1 MTAGAQ
7 LTVTGV
13 DRAFGGV
20 YAVRDVSLTVAPGEL
35 RAVIGPN
42 GAGKSTLF
50 ALIGGQLAPQA
61 GEVRLDGDRI
71 DRLAAHRRAR
81 LGVGVVFQAARI
93 FHGMTALENVMV
105 GAHATTRSGFLAGA
119 LRLPV
124 YHREERLIRERALEC
139 LTRSGLAEWADRPA
153 EELPLGQQRALQLAR
168 ALCARP
174 RLLLL
179 DEPASGL
186 RAGERERLAALI
198 GELRAEGLTM
208 LLVEHDVAFVM
219 RLADRVTVLD
229 LGRVIAE
236 GTAAEVR
243 ADPRVIAAYLGTA
256 TDQQREPGTAAEA
269 APETATDPERE
280 PGTAAEAAPG
290 TATDPEPEPGTAAE
304 AAGDQDR
311 TTADVR
317 KGTVP

>member
-1 MTAGAQ
+1 MSSGAA
-7 LTVTGV
+7 LAVSGV
-13 DRAFGGV
+13 SRAFGGV
-20 YAVRDVSLTVAPGEL
+20 YAVRDVGLSVAPGEL

-50 ALIGGQLAPQA
+50 ALIGGQLAPNA
-61 GEVRLDGDRI
+61 GTVLLDGVRI

-93 FHGMTALENVMV
+93 FPGMTALENVMV
-105 GAHATTRSGFLAGA
+105 GAHATTRAGFAAAA
-119 LRLPV
+119 LRSPV
-124 YHREERLIRERALEC
+124 HRREEREIRDRATEC
-139 LTRSGLAEWADRPA
+139 LRRTGIEDWAHRPA
-153 EELPLGQQRALQLAR
+153 QELPLGQQRALQLAR
-168 ALCARP
+168 ALCGQP

-186 RAGERERLAALI
+186 RTGERERLATLI
-198 GELRAEGLTM
+198 EDLRSTGLTV

-243 ADPRVIAAYLGTA
+243 ADPRVVTAYLGT
-256 TDQQREPGTAAEA
+256 GAAA
-269 APETATDPERE
+269 
-280 PGTAAEAAPG
+280 
-290 TATDPEPEPGTAAE
+290 
-304 AAGDQDR
+304 
-311 TTADVR
+311 
-317 KGTVP
+317 